1 MEYKDLEKVNKEIGT
16 IDVKGKQYAEV
27 PQRIKAFRKLFPNG
41 SIETEIISLD
51 DKRVVMKCTVKDE
64 NGKVLAVAHAY
75 ENEGSSFINKTSF
88 IENCCTSC
96 TGRALGYLGI
106 GIDTSVASFEEVA
119 NAQLQQVAE
128 ATIDKTKLETIKGL
142 GIEPEK
148 AKEILA
154 RFGYAK
160 STEIKNKD
168 FAKVFSALKGEDYE

>member
-1 MEYKDLEKVNKEIGT
+1 MEYKDLLAVNEEIQT
-16 IDVKGKQYAEV
+16 IDVKGKNYAEV

-41 SIETEIISLD
+41 SIETEIVSLD
-51 DKRVVMKCTVKDE
+51 EHRVVMSCTVKDE
-64 NGKVLAVAHAY
+64 SGKVLAKAHAY

-119 NAQLQQVAE
+119 NAQLQQTEE
-128 ATIDKTKLETIKGL
+128 ATIDKNKLDTIKNL
-142 GIEPEK
+142 DIDPAK

-154 RFGYAK
+154 SFGYAK
-160 STEIKNKD
+160 STEIKNRD
-168 FAKVFSALKGEDYE
+168 FAKVFSALRGDNE